1 MASRLNQAMKVGEG
15 ESERGR
21 EERVRGKRGD
31 ASSPREEQKE
41 LMAEMTGFYRNYK
54 LVKGKQSP

>member
-1 MASRLNQAMKVGEG
+1 MKVGEG

-41 LMAEMTGFYRNYK
+41 LTAEMTALYRSYE

>member
-1 MASRLNQAMKVGEG
+1 MKVGEG

-41 LMAEMTGFYRNYK
+41 LTAEMTAFYRNYE